1 MSRFL
6 FLKTFHL
13 TFEAK
18 KVLNSRIIDLR
29 MRKSNSFISGASHL
43 MRNNRSFVEEP
54 TAYVQTGSNI
64 YGYRVIAKL
73 IQEHVGTT
81 YVVANVLGHSLIMKV
96 IPVKYERSARWEYA
110 IFQDLNGLEITPIP
124 VNFLHPDPHFCC
136 IVTTY
141 LPYYFR

>member
-1 MSRFL
+1 MNIESKKITYYYYYIIKWNIMSRFL

-54 TAYVQTGSNI
+54 TAYV
-64 YGYRVIAKL
+64 
-73 IQEHVGTT
+73 
-81 YVVANVLGHSLIMKV
+81 
-96 IPVKYERSARWEYA
+96 
-110 IFQDLNGLEITPIP
+110 
-124 VNFLHPDPHFCC
+124 
-136 IVTTY
+136 
-141 LPYYFR
+141 